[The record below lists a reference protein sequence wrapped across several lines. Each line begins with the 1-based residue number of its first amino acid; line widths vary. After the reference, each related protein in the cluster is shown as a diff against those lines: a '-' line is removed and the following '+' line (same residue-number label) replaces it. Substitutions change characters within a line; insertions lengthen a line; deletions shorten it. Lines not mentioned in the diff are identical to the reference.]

1 MPTLPLSHL
10 LENTQRTKIVATL
23 GPATDRDGALER
35 MLAAGVDIVRLNLS
49 HASPHEHAPRVRRL
63 RALRPDIG
71 VLVDL
76 GGPKLRL
83 GGLAGEGGLGARP
96 GGLLGGAA
104 L

>member
-35 MLAAGVDIVRLNLS
+35 MLAAGGDIVRLNLS
-49 HASPHEHAPRVRRL
+49 HASPHEHAPRVRRP
-63 RALRPDIG
+63 RGLRPDTG

-76 GGPKLRL
+76 GGAKLRL
-83 GGLAGEGGLGARP
+83 GGVAGGGGVEAGRGGGLG
-96 GGLLGGAA
+96 GGGA
-104 L
+104 